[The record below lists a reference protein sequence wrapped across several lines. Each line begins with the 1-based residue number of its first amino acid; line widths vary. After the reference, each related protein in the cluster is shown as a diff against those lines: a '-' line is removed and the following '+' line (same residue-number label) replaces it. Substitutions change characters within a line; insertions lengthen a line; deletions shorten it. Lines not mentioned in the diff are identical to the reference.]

1 MYIGYE
7 INRMKKYCLRYI
19 DCCIIGGYGVT
30 FNQRAS
36 CLYQAKTNCS
46 GFFVRK
52 PNWVSILDENPEIA
66 ARIKQKILT
75 DYIIKIRSRVNVSR
89 NADVKKL
96 QERRDHQNILILKN
110 KQDKDAAMMMRE
122 NFGDDN

>member
-1 MYIGYE
+1 M
-7 INRMKKYCLRYI
+7 
-19 DCCIIGGYGVT
+19 T

-46 GFFVRK
+46 GYFVRK
-52 PNWVSILDENPEIA
+52 HNWVNILDENPEIA

-122 NFGDDN
+122 NFGDEN